1 MTQSNSTS
9 PISAT
14 SKTSEAAQGAVR
26 ITATIGKRQ
35 WNRLLGR
42 APQATPFHR
51 YEFLQTL
58 AEHTGTTCHPI
69 AGVAD
74 GRPIGLFPVF
84 ERSFG
89 PVTALFSPAPN
100 CKARYLGPVLLDRP
114 GTDQVVD
121 EGRRQDFISAA
132 LSCFDERFSPGYVI
146 VRTAPRYDDHRP
158 FVWRGFEA
166 TPQYSY
172 VVDLS
177 PDRSTLLER
186 FSRDA
191 RNNIRTDA
199 TGLEIAE
206 AGANSIPPLIDQL
219 RTRHRERG
227 EPYGV
232 TADFV
237 TDLYERLPDGV
248 VRPYV
253 VRQEG
258 TMVGG
263 MIALEDGDTVYRWQ
277 GGVKPDVDF
286 PVNELLDWHIMRRAA
301 ERNRRRYDLV
311 GANHR
316 SIARYKSKF
325 DPELVVFQSLVR
337 SSRPM
342 SLLSTLYK
350 RFR

>member
-1 MTQSNSTS
+1 M
-9 PISAT
+9 
-14 SKTSEAAQGAVR
+14 V
-26 ITATIGKRQ
+26 
-35 WNRLLGR
+35 
-42 APQATPFHR
+42 
-51 YEFLQTL
+51 
-58 AEHTGTTCHPI
+58 
-69 AGVAD
+69 GVVD

-84 ERSFG
+84 ERSVG

-100 CKARYLGPVLLDRP
+100 RKTRYLGPLLLDYP
-114 GTDQVVD
+114 GTDRVAD
-121 EGRRQDFISAA
+121 ERCRHDFISAA
-132 LSCFDERFSPGYVI
+132 LSCFDARFSPGYVI

-158 FVWRGFEA
+158 FVWDGFDA

-172 VVDLS
+172 VVDLG

-191 RNNIRTDA
+191 RNNIRTDT
-199 TGLEIAE
+199 TGLEIDE
-206 AGANSIPPLIDQL
+206 EGADSIPPLIDQL
-219 RTRHRERG
+219 RARHRERG
-227 EPYGV
+227 EPYSV

-237 TDLYERLPDGV
+237 TDLYERLPDGI

-253 VRQEG
+253 VRHEG

-263 MIALEDGDTVYRWQ
+263 MIALEDRETVYRWQ

-301 ERNRRRYDLV
+301 ERGCRRYDLV

-316 SIARYKSKF
+316 SISRYKSKF
-325 DPELVVFQSLVR
+325 DPDLVVFQSLVR

-342 SLLSTLYK
+342 SLVSTLYK
-350 RFR
+350 RLR